1 MATAKKYIPG
11 GVSSPVRS
19 WAAVGGDPLFIA
31 KGTGSRVWDADGNEY
46 IDYVCSW
53 GPMILGHAHPDVI
66 AAVQAAAARG
76 TSFGAPTEAENEL
89 AKMVCDSFD
98 SVDMV
103 RFVSS
108 GTEAAMSALRLAR
121 AFTGRDKILKFQGG
135 YHGHADALLVAAGSG
150 AIAHGVPDSAG
161 VPASFAQD
169 TLIAQFNDLDSVE
182 AHFAAYPDQIA
193 CVIAEPVAGNMGV
206 VPPQHGF
213 LEGLRQLTSRYRSLL
228 IFDEVI
234 TGYRVRYG
242 GAQHLHQ
249 VTPDVTCLGKIIGG
263 GMPVGAYGGRREIME
278 RVSPLGP
285 MYQAGTLSG
294 NPVAMAAGTKTL
306 SLLQTPGIYEE
317 LESKAARLAEGL
329 QDAFAKAE
337 VPLRV
342 NRVGSMMTLFFN
354 PGDVT
359 GWPSVSASDREG
371 FGRFFHRMLDE
382 GVYLPPSPF
391 EAMFVST
398 AHTDADIDATVE
410 AAGRALA

>member
-1 MATAKKYIPG
+1 
-11 GVSSPVRS
+11 
-19 WAAVGGDPLFIA
+19 
-31 KGTGSRVWDADGNEY
+31 
-46 IDYVCSW
+46 
-53 GPMILGHAHPDVI
+53 MILGHAHPDVI

-161 VPASFAQD
+161 VPRLLRARHADCAVQRPRLSRGP
-169 TLIAQFNDLDSVE
+169 LRGVSGPDSLR
-182 AHFAAYPDQIA
+182 HRR
-193 CVIAEPVAGNMGV
+193 AGRR
-206 VPPQHGF
+206 QHGRRAASARV
-213 LEGLRQLTSRYRSLL
+213 LGGSPRADVTLPLAAHLRRGHHRLSRPIR
-228 IFDEVI
+228 
-234 TGYRVRYG
+234 

-317 LESKAARLAEGL
+317 LESKAARLAEDL

-371 FGRFFHRMLDE
+371 FGKIFPPNARRGCVPTPIAFRGDVRVHRSHQRRHRRHRR
-382 GVYLPPSPF
+382 GSR
-391 EAMFVST
+391 
-398 AHTDADIDATVE
+398 
-410 AAGRALA
+410 AGACLGTP